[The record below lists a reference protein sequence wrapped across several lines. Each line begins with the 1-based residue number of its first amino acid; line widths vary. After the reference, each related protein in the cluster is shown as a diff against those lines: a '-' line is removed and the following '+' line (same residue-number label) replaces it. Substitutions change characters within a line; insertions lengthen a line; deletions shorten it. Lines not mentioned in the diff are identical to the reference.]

1 MSSQY
6 SLIATPD
13 NFFDGG
19 YGVVIGAGSIPSAKA
34 NYEAAIN
41 SCGARTPWDIDMTLT
56 AEWGTGADMQIDLT
70 VTNNAA
76 SQYNGYVRVFIVE
89 KVATIASWGDG
100 TGNPYTMAF
109 LDFAVNTAVSIN
121 AGVTQPWSV
130 VWDGALNGDGYGNT
144 FDFITPDNIM
154 VIAAAYEGT
163 AYPKYSYPPNQG
175 PFNAYYLDESIGV
188 EPTGEFPD
196 IEIVSFTAPTQA
208 DPGENVYGQVDLT
221 LGNDGVADAS
231 SFYVSVYISEDDVIT
246 TDDHLLVDGRVFV
259 AGVPIGGIVNVPFPS
274 TLAIPS
280 GLDIGEYYCGLLV
293 DDDRDVH
300 EVDETNNM
308 LAYEIEIGHIPVPD
322 IKVNGSDGPL
332 SLHVSENV
340 EVTIGLDPGD
350 LDGKRSDWWLYVT
363 RNGSTTWWAKYTAG
377 QRPTWT
383 KSLYSSPFATVKLR
397 YVGSYK
403 VFPPKNPRG
412 IPQGSWV
419 WTFSV
424 DDGWDLIKDDMYMD
438 QVELTVYP

>member
-19 YGVVIGAGSIPSAKA
+19 YKVVIGAGSIPSAKA

-188 EPTGEFPD
+188 EPTGEFRP
-196 IEIVSFTAPTQA
+196 
-208 DPGENVYGQVDLT
+208 
-221 LGNDGVADAS
+221 AS
-231 SFYVSVYISEDDVIT
+231 ISANT
-246 TDDHLLVDGRVFV
+246 TSAF
-259 AGVPIGGIVNVPFPS
+259 
-274 TLAIPS
+274 
-280 GLDIGEYYCGLLV
+280 
-293 DDDRDVH
+293 
-300 EVDETNNM
+300 
-308 LAYEIEIGHIPVPD
+308 
-322 IKVNGSDGPL
+322 
-332 SLHVSENV
+332 
-340 EVTIGLDPGD
+340 
-350 LDGKRSDWWLYVT
+350 W
-363 RNGSTTWWAKYTAG
+363 STTTAMCT
-377 QRPTWT
+377 RSTRRTTCWPTR
-383 KSLYSSPFATVKLR
+383 SRSATYPCR
-397 YVGSYK
+397 TS
-403 VFPPKNPRG
+403 R
-412 IPQGSWV
+412 S
-419 WTFSV
+419 
-424 DDGWDLIKDDMYMD
+424 
-438 QVELTVYP
+438 TVPTVRSACMSARMSR